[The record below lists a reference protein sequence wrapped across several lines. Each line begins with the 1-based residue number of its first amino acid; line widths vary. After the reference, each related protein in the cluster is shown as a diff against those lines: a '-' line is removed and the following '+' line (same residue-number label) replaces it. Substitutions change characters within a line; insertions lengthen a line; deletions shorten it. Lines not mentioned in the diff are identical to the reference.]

1 MGISQ
6 FKDNEFKTLE
16 ELFTEDGKEQE
27 CIVNGEN
34 NTGDDL
40 ADLVLE
46 EEDLPL

>member
-27 CIVNGEN
+27 CIVNG
-34 NTGDDL
+34 DDL